1 MLLFLPCV
9 KIFNDKHSNLVNKN
23 DIESPTEIQLNIPY
37 LKKSDLTWRE

>member
-9 KIFNDKHSNLVNKN
+9 EIFNDKHSNLVNKKN
-23 DIESPTEIQLNIPY
+23 IESPTEIQPNVPK